1 MPVTE
6 LSKPDRNNFGPRLG
20 FAYNPD
26 FMGKNLV
33 VRGGFGVFFNRIYNN
48 LLSNV
53 AQNPPNFASYGVCCG
68 TADTPFDGGKIQY
81 VFGANSSPLSYPVN
95 AALAQGIDPS
105 TGAPV
110 GGGVQIYGAPRNLP
124 NGYAFIYSF
133 GIQEKLPGQWVANV
147 GYQGSSDR
155 KLIRLVNQNFLYPQN
170 PAFTAVYFPTPD
182 VNSNYNALIVT
193 LTRQFAKGLQLT
205 ASYTWSKSIDNL
217 SYGGPGA
224 VTNQTYPLDNRTER
238 GPSDFDVTH
247 NFLISGLYDLPFFKS
262 GRGFLGKL
270 LGGFEL
276 NGILQAHSGL
286 PWTPVIGQ
294 SISTPGGATL
304 SPTRPIAYLGG
315 AGHDSS
321 VDAFVS
327 GSNFPLGGSHYFD
340 IVDSGFPGIGR
351 NSWRG
356 PRYFTTDFSFVKSTK
371 IPNRYLGEGTQFD
384 IRANMYNAFNKL
396 NLSPITFGDNAAH
409 ADNSQFG
416 RADAGLAGRVVE
428 FQVRLSF

>member
-1 MPVTE
+1 
-6 LSKPDRNNFGPRLG
+6 
-20 FAYNPD
+20 
-26 FMGKNLV
+26 
-33 VRGGFGVFFNRIYNN
+33 
-48 LLSNV
+48 
-53 AQNPPNFASYGVCCG
+53 
-68 TADTPFDGGKIQY
+68 
-81 VFGANSSPLSYPVN
+81 
-95 AALAQGIDPS
+95 
-105 TGAPV
+105 
-110 GGGVQIYGAPRNLP
+110 
-124 NGYAFIYSF
+124 
-133 GIQEKLPGQWVANV
+133 
-147 GYQGSSDR
+147 
-155 KLIRLVNQNFLYPQN
+155 VNQNFLYPQN

-182 VNSNYNALIVT
+182 VNSNYNALLVT
-193 LTRQFAKGLQLT
+193 LTRQFARGFQFT
-205 ASYTWSKSIDNL
+205 ANYTWSKSIDNL
-217 SYGGPGA
+217 SYGGPGS
-224 VTNQTYPLDNRTER
+224 VTNQTYPLDDRTER
-238 GPSDFDVTH
+238 GPSDFDATH
-247 NFLISGLYDLPFFKS
+247 NFLLSGLYDLPFFKS

-304 SPTRPIAYLGG
+304 SPTRPITYLGG
-315 AGHDSS
+315 AGHDTS

-340 IVDSGFPGIGR
+340 IADSGFPGIGR